1 MGAFPQYSRHG
12 FHFSSE
18 SYGGHYG
25 PIFNE
30 YIEEQNAK
38 NISGAHKISLETV
51 LIGYVDFVVHGGW
64 LGRSN
69 LLIGTDGMIPSFST
83 KHITTTRKYFRCTK
97 YWPKLMTSE
106 ASPRETLTIT
116 LHSTRVSNHSST
128 TTYTEPETASTR
140 SRIAQRGV
148 STLSAKQ
155 L

>member
-51 LIGYVDFVVHGGW
+51 LIGYVDVLYW
-64 LGRSN
+64 SWTLRSD
-69 LLIGTDGMIPSFST
+69 LLAEMGGMI
-83 KHITTTRKYFRCTK
+83 
-97 YWPKLMTSE
+97 L
-106 ASPRETLTIT
+106 
-116 LHSTRVSNHSST
+116 
-128 TTYTEPETASTR
+128 
-140 SRIAQRGV
+140 
-148 STLSAKQ
+148 
-155 L
+155 